1 MTALLDVNV
10 LIALGWPN
18 HVHHAAAQRWFTQ
31 FSSNGWATTPITEA
45 GYVRISSNRSVMQVS
60 TTPAIAIAQLA
71 AMTSL
76 AGHTFWPDDV
86 PLIVGSAGDR
96 DAVSNHRR
104 VTDCHLIALAARYGG
119 RLVTFD
125 AALADSASA
134 GRSRCCSHRGWAARQ
149 ACRICGRRRPRSDT
163 GRPTLLAHA
172 RSSALLGSGSAAAG
186 SKTVVASASSTN
198 QVRAAAR

>member
-134 GRSRCCSHRGWAARQ
+134 GLDFLAPAGTIRWPSFDRSVDRLKTIEGVEPPPVGSRRSRG
-149 ACRICGRRRPRSDT
+149 P
-163 GRPTLLAHA
+163 
-172 RSSALLGSGSAAAG
+172 
-186 SKTVVASASSTN
+186 
-198 QVRAAAR
+198 

>member
-18 HVHHAAAQRWFTQ
+18 HVHHAAAQRFTQ

-134 GRSRCCSHRGWAARQ
+134 G
-149 ACRICGRRRPRSDT
+149 
-163 GRPTLLAHA
+163 LVEVL
-172 RSSALLGSGSAAAG
+172 
-186 SKTVVASASSTN
+186 
-198 QVRAAAR
+198 

>member
-104 VTDCHLIALAARYGG
+104 GH
-119 RLVTFD
+119 RLP
-125 AALADSASA
+125 
-134 GRSRCCSHRGWAARQ
+134 SHRLGRALRGPVGHIR
-149 ACRICGRRRPRSDT
+149 CRTGRFSIRRPRRGVVVT
-163 GRPTLLAHA
+163 GDGRLARPA
-172 RSSALLGSGSAAAG
+172 GSAGAG
-186 SKTVVASASSTN
+186 APGRTPAGRRFWPT
-198 QVRAAAR
+198 RAARRCWARARRQPARKPWWRRHRRRTR

>member
-125 AALADSASA
+125 AGAGAPGRTPA
-134 GRSRCCSHRGWAARQ
+134 GRRFWPTRAARRCWARARRQ
-149 ACRICGRRRPRSDT
+149 PARKPWWRRHRRRTR
-163 GRPTLLAHA
+163 
-172 RSSALLGSGSAAAG
+172 
-186 SKTVVASASSTN
+186 
-198 QVRAAAR
+198 

>member
-134 GRSRCCSHRGWAARQ
+134 GLVSVVVTGDGRLARPAGSAGAGAPGRTPAGRRFWPTRAARRCWARARRQ
-149 ACRICGRRRPRSDT
+149 PARKPWWRRHRRRTR
-163 GRPTLLAHA
+163 
-172 RSSALLGSGSAAAG
+172 
-186 SKTVVASASSTN
+186 
-198 QVRAAAR
+198 